1 MDIKI
6 LASGSSGNA
15 YLIGDGHTLLLLDA
29 GIPFKRIQIG
39 CGFRTS
45 SIDACLVTHRHG
57 DHAAAIPKLLQRGIT
72 VYSNADVAG
81 LYPSVQSVE
90 ARREFRI
97 GTFRILPFEAEH
109 DVPCYGY
116 QVTSEETGEKLV
128 YITDSAYVRYTF
140 TGLTHIM
147 VEANYAQ
154 EIMIENV
161 RDERVPLSLA
171 ERVAG
176 THMSIETLLDL
187 LRANDMTKVRQIY
200 LLHLSD
206 NNSDAERFK
215 KLVQQETGAEVYIA

>member
-1 MDIKI
+1 MDIKVI
-6 LASGSSGNA
+6 ASGSSGNA
-15 YLIGDGHTLLLLDA
+15 YLIGDGRTLLLLDA

-45 SIDACLVTHRHG
+45 TIDACLVTHRHG
-57 DHAAAIPKLLQRGIT
+57 DHAAAIPKLMQRGIT
-72 VYSNADVAG
+72 VYSNADVAARYKG
-81 LYPSVQSVE
+81 VQE
-90 ARREFRI
+90 LTQRKEHPI
-97 GTFRILPFEAEH
+97 GTLRILPFMAEH

-140 TGLTHIM
+140 TDLTHIM
-147 VEANYAQ
+147 IEANYA
-154 EIMIENV
+154 EDIMIGNV
-161 RDERVPLSLA
+161 RDEKVPLSLA
-171 ERVAG
+171 ARVAQ
-176 THMSIETLLDL
+176 THMSIDTLLDL

>member
-1 MDIKI
+1 MDIKVI
-6 LASGSSGNA
+6 ASGSSGNA
-15 YLIGDGHTLLLLDA
+15 YLIGDGHTRLLLDA

-45 SIDACLVTHRHG
+45 SIDGCLVTHRHG
-57 DHAAAIPKLLQRGIT
+57 DHAAAVPKLLQRGIT

-81 LYPSVQSVE
+81 LYPGVQSVD
-90 ARREFRI
+90 ALREYPI
-97 GTFRILPFEAEH
+97 GTFHVLPFTAEH

-116 QVTSEETGEKLV
+116 QVASEETGEKLV

-147 VEANYAQ
+147 IEANYA
-154 EIMIENV
+154 EDIMLGNV
-161 RDERVPLSLA
+161 RDDKIPFPLA
-171 ERVAG
+171 ERVAQ
-176 THMSIETLLDL
+176 THMSIDTLLEL
-187 LRANDMTKVRQIY
+187 LRANDMTRVRQIY

-206 NNSDAERFK
+206 NNSDAEKFK

>member
-6 LASGSSGNA
+6 IASGSSGNA
-15 YLIGDGHTLLLLDA
+15 YLIGDGKTRLLLDA

-45 SIDACLVTHRHG
+45 TIDACLVTHRHG
-57 DHAAAIPKLLQRGIT
+57 DHAMAIPKLLQRGIT
-72 VYSNADVAG
+72 VYSNADVAELHKG
-81 LYPSVQSVE
+81 VRALAPLQE
-90 ARREFRI
+90 HTI

-116 QVTSEETGEKLV
+116 QATSVETGEKLV

-140 TGLTHIM
+140 TDLTHIM
-147 VEANYAQ
+147 IEANYAQ
-154 EIMIENV
+154 EIIIDNAKH
-161 RDERVPLSLA
+161 ERIPLYLA
-171 ERVAG
+171 ERVIQ

-187 LRANDMTKVRQIY
+187 LQANDMSKVRQIY

-206 NNSDAERFK
+206 NNSDAAAFRRQ
-215 KLVQQETGAEVYIA
+215 VQQETGAEVYIA

>member
-1 MDIKI
+1 MDIRVI
-6 LASGSSGNA
+6 ASGSSGNA

-45 SIDACLVTHRHG
+45 SIDGCLVTHRHG
-57 DHAAAIPKLLQRGIT
+57 DHAAAISKLLQRGMT

-81 LYPSVQSVE
+81 LYPGVQSVE

-128 YITDSAYVRYTF
+128 YITDSAYVMYTF
-140 TGLTHIM
+140 SGLTHIM
-147 VEANYAQ
+147 IEANYAQ
-154 EIMIENV
+154 DIIIDNV

-171 ERVAG
+171 ARVME
-176 THMSIETLLDL
+176 THMSIDTLIDL

-206 NNSDAERFK
+206 NNSDAEAFK
-215 KLVQQETGAEVYIA
+215 RQVQQETGAEVYIA

>member
-6 LASGSSGNA
+6 IASGSSGNA
-15 YLIGDGHTLLLLDA
+15 YLIGDGHTRLLLDA

-45 SIDACLVTHRHG
+45 MIDSCLVTHRHG
-57 DHAAAIPKLLQRGIT
+57 DHSAAIPKLIERGIA

-81 LYPSVQSVE
+81 LYEGVQE
-90 ARREFRI
+90 LTALREYTI
-97 GTFRILPFEAEH
+97 GTVRILPFEAVH

-116 QVTSEETGEKLV
+116 QVTSTETGEKLV

-147 VEANYAQ
+147 IEANYAQ

-171 ERVAG
+171 ARVMG

-187 LRANDMTKVRQIY
+187 LQANDMSKVRQIY

-206 NNSDAERFK
+206 GNSDAAAFRRQ
-215 KLVQQETGAEVYIA
+215 VQQETGAEVYIA

>member
-1 MDIKI
+1 MDIKVI
-6 LASGSSGNA
+6 ASGSSGNA

-45 SIDACLVTHRHG
+45 MIDGCLVTHRHG
-57 DHAAAIPKLLQRGIT
+57 DHAAALPKLLQRGIT

-81 LYPSVQSVE
+81 VYEGVQE
-90 ARREFRI
+90 LTALKEHAI

-116 QVTSEETGEKLV
+116 QVTSAATGEKLV
-128 YITDSAYVRYTF
+128 YITDSAYVKYTF
-140 TGLTHIM
+140 SGLTHIM
-147 VEANYAQ
+147 IEANYD
-154 EIMIENV
+154 EDIMLGNV
-161 RDERVPLSLA
+161 RDEKIPFSLA

-176 THMSIETLLDL
+176 THMSIDTLIDL

>member
-6 LASGSSGNA
+6 IASGSSGNA

-29 GIPFKRIQIG
+29 GLPVKRIQVG
-39 CGFRTS
+39 CGFQTS
-45 SIDACLVTHRHG
+45 SIDGCLVTHRHG

-81 LYPSVQSVE
+81 LYPGVQSVD
-90 ARREFRI
+90 ALREFRI
-97 GTFRILPFEAEH
+97 GTFRVLPFEAEH
-109 DVPCYGY
+109 DVLCYGY
-116 QVTSEETGEKLV
+116 QVRSEETDEKLV

-140 TGLTHIM
+140 TGLTHLMI
-147 VEANYAQ
+147 EANYD
-154 EIMIENV
+154 EDIMLGNV
-161 RDERVPLSLA
+161 RDEKIPFSLA

-176 THMSIETLLDL
+176 THMSIDTLIDL

-206 NNSDAERFK
+206 NNSDAEVFK
-215 KLVQQETGAEVYIA
+215 TLVQQETGAEVYIA

>member
-1 MDIKI
+1 MDIKVI
-6 LASGSSGNA
+6 ASGSSGNA
-15 YLIGDGHTLLLLDA
+15 YLIGDGRTLLLLDA

-45 SIDACLVTHRHG
+45 TIDACLVTHRHG
-57 DHAAAIPKLLQRGIT
+57 DHAAAVPKLIQRGIT
-72 VYSNADVAG
+72 VYSNADVAERYKG
-81 LYPSVQSVE
+81 VQELTQRKEYP
-90 ARREFRI
+90 I
-97 GTFRILPFEAEH
+97 GTLRILPFAAEH
-109 DVPCYGY
+109 DVPCFGY
-116 QVTSEETGEKLV
+116 QVTSTETGEKLV

-147 VEANYAQ
+147 IEANYA
-154 EIMIENV
+154 EDIMIGNV
-161 RDERVPLSLA
+161 RDGKVPLPLA

-176 THMSIETLLDL
+176 THMSIDTLLEL

-206 NNSDAERFK
+206 MSSDAERFK

>member
-6 LASGSSGNA
+6 IASGSSGNA
-15 YLIGDGHTLLLLDA
+15 YLIGDGKTHLLLDA

-45 SIDACLVTHRHG
+45 SIDGCLVTHRHG

-81 LYPSVQSVE
+81 LYPGVQHVE
-90 ARREFRI
+90 TRREFRV

-116 QVTSEETGEKLV
+116 QATSVETGEKLV
-128 YITDSAYVRYTF
+128 YITDSAYVKYTF
-140 TGLTHIM
+140 SGLTHIM
-147 VEANYAQ
+147 IEANYA
-154 EIMIENV
+154 EDIMIDNV
-161 RDERVPLSLA
+161 TNERIPFSLA

-176 THMSIETLLDL
+176 THMSIDTLLAL

-206 NNSDAERFK
+206 NNSDAERFRRQ
-215 KLVQQETGAEVYIA
+215 VQQETGAEVYIA

>member
-1 MDIKI
+1 MGIKI
-6 LASGSSGNA
+6 IASGSSGNA

-45 SIDACLVTHRHG
+45 SIDFCLVTHRHG
-57 DHAAAIPKLLQRGIT
+57 DHAAAIQKLIERGIA

-81 LYPSVQSVE
+81 LYEGVQE
-90 ARREFRI
+90 LTALKEYTI
-97 GTFRILPFEAEH
+97 GTFRILPFEVEH

-116 QVTSEETGEKLV
+116 QVTSTTTGEKLV

-147 VEANYAQ
+147 IEANYD
-154 EIMIENV
+154 EDIMLGNV
-161 RDERVPLSLA
+161 RDEQIPFSLA

-176 THMSIETLLDL
+176 THMSIDTLIDL

-206 NNSDAERFK
+206 NNSNAERFK
-215 KLVQQETGAEVYIA
+215 KMVQQETGAEVYIA

>member
-6 LASGSSGNA
+6 IASGSSGNA
-15 YLIGDGHTLLLLDA
+15 YLIGDGHTFLLLDA

-45 SIDACLVTHRHG
+45 SIDGCLVTHRHG
-57 DHAAAIPKLLQRGIT
+57 DHAAAIPKLIERGIA

-81 LYPSVQSVE
+81 LYEGVQELAALKEYS
-90 ARREFRI
+90 I
-97 GTFRILPFEAEH
+97 GTFRILPFEAVH

-116 QVTSEETGEKLV
+116 QVTSAATGEKLV
-128 YITDSAYVRYTF
+128 YITDSAYVKYTF
-140 TGLTHIM
+140 SGLTHIM
-147 VEANYAQ
+147 IEANYD
-154 EIMIENV
+154 EDIMLGNV
-161 RDERVPLSLA
+161 RDEKIPFSLA

-176 THMSIETLLDL
+176 THMSIDTLIDL

-215 KLVQQETGAEVYIA
+215 RQVQQETGAEVYIA

>member
-6 LASGSSGNA
+6 IASGSSGNA

-45 SIDACLVTHRHG
+45 NIDGCLVTHRHG
-57 DHAAAIPKLLQRGIT
+57 DHAAAIPKLIERGIA

-81 LYPSVQSVE
+81 LYEGVQELTALSE
-90 ARREFRI
+90 YTI
-97 GTFRILPFEAEH
+97 GTFRILPFEAVH
-109 DVPCYGY
+109 DVPCCGY
-116 QVTSEETGEKLV
+116 QVTSSATGEKLV
-128 YITDSAYVRYTF
+128 YITDSAYVKYTF
-140 TGLTHIM
+140 SGLTHIM
-147 VEANYAQ
+147 IEANYD
-154 EIMIENV
+154 EDIMLGNV
-161 RDERVPLSLA
+161 RDEKIPFSLA

-176 THMSIETLLDL
+176 THMSIDTLLDL

-206 NNSDAERFK
+206 NNSDAEVFK
-215 KLVQQETGAEVYIA
+215 RLVQQETGAEVYIA

>member
-1 MDIKI
+1 MDIKVI
-6 LASGSSGNA
+6 ASGSSGNA
-15 YLIGDGHTLLLLDA
+15 YLIGDGRTRLLLDA
-29 GIPFKRIQIG
+29 GIPFKHIQIG

-45 SIDACLVTHRHG
+45 SIDGCLVTHRHG
-57 DHAAAIPKLLQRGIT
+57 DHAAAIPKLLQRGMT

-81 LYPSVQSVE
+81 IYPGVQSVE
-90 ARREFRI
+90 ARKEFHV
-97 GTFRILPFEAEH
+97 GTLRILPFEAEH

-116 QVTSEETGEKLV
+116 QITSEETGEKLV

-147 VEANYAQ
+147 VEANYD
-154 EIMIENV
+154 EDIMLGNV
-161 RDERVPLSLA
+161 RDEKIPFSLA

-176 THMSIETLLDL
+176 THMSIDTLIDL

-206 NNSDAERFK
+206 NNSDAEVFK
-215 KLVQQETGAEVYIA
+215 KMVQQETGAEVYIA

>member
-1 MDIKI
+1 MDIKVI
-6 LASGSSGNA
+6 ASGSSGNA
-15 YLIGDGHTLLLLDA
+15 YLIRDGHTRLLLDA

-45 SIDACLVTHRHG
+45 SIDGCLVTHRHG
-57 DHAAAIPKLLQRGIT
+57 DHAAAIPKLLQRGMT

-81 LYPSVQSVE
+81 IYPGVQSVE
-90 ARREFRI
+90 ARKEFHV
-97 GTFRILPFEAEH
+97 GTLRILPFEAEH

-116 QVTSEETGEKLV
+116 QITSEETGEKLV

-147 VEANYAQ
+147 IEANYD
-154 EIMIENV
+154 EDIMLGNV
-161 RDERVPLSLA
+161 RDEKIPFSLA

-176 THMSIETLLDL
+176 THMSIDTLIDL

-206 NNSDAERFK
+206 NNSDAEAFK
-215 KLVQQETGAEVYIA
+215 RRVQQETGAEVYIA

>member
-1 MDIKI
+1 MDVKI
-6 LASGSSGNA
+6 IASGSSGNA
-15 YLIGDGHTLLLLDA
+15 YLIGDGHTRLLLDA

-45 SIDACLVTHRHG
+45 SIDACLITHRHG
-57 DHAAAIPKLLQRGIT
+57 DHAAAILKLLQRGIT
-72 VYSNADVAG
+72 VYSNEDVAG
-81 LYPSVQSVE
+81 LYPGVQSVE
-90 ARREFRI
+90 ARREFCI

-116 QVTSEETGEKLV
+116 QVASEETGEKLV

-147 VEANYAQ
+147 IEANYD
-154 EIMIENV
+154 EDIMLGNV
-161 RDERVPLSLA
+161 RDEKIPFSLA

-176 THMSIETLLDL
+176 THMSIDTLIDL

-206 NNSDAERFK
+206 NNSDAEVFK
-215 KLVQQETGAEVYIA
+215 RLVQQETGAEVYIA

>member
-6 LASGSSGNA
+6 IASGSSGNA
-15 YLIGDGHTLLLLDA
+15 YLIGDGKTRLLLDA

-39 CGFRTS
+39 CGFKTS

-57 DHAAAIPKLLQRGIT
+57 DHAMAIPKLLQRGIT
-72 VYSNADVAG
+72 VYSNADVAELHKG
-81 LYPSVQSVE
+81 VRALMPLQE
-90 ARREFRI
+90 HTI

-116 QVTSEETGEKLV
+116 QATSVETGEKLV

-147 VEANYAQ
+147 IEANYAQ
-154 EIMIENV
+154 EIIIDNAKH
-161 RDERVPLSLA
+161 ERIPLYLA
-171 ERVAG
+171 ERVIQ

-187 LRANDMTKVRQIY
+187 LQANDMSKVRQIY

-206 NNSDAERFK
+206 SNSDAESFK
-215 KLVQQETGAEVYIA
+215 RQVRQETGAEVYIA

>member
-6 LASGSSGNA
+6 IASGSSGNA

-39 CGFRTS
+39 CGFKTS
-45 SIDACLVTHRHG
+45 TIDACLVTHRHG

-81 LYPSVQSVE
+81 VYEGVQE
-90 ARREFRI
+90 LAALREYTV
-97 GTFRILPFEAEH
+97 GTFRVLPFEAEH

-116 QVTSEETGEKLV
+116 QVTSAATGEKLV

-147 VEANYAQ
+147 IEANYD
-154 EIMIENV
+154 EDIMLGNV
-161 RDERVPLSLA
+161 RDEKIPFSLA

-176 THMSIETLLDL
+176 THMSIDTLIDL

-206 NNSDAERFK
+206 NNSDAEVFK
-215 KLVQQETGAEVYIA
+215 RLVQQETGAEVYIA

>member
-1 MDIKI
+1 MDIKVI
-6 LASGSSGNA
+6 ASGSSGNA
-15 YLIGDGHTLLLLDA
+15 YLIGDGRTRLLLDA
-29 GIPFKRIQIG
+29 GIPFKHIQIG

-57 DHAAAIPKLLQRGIT
+57 DHAVAIPKLLQRGIT
-72 VYSNADVAG
+72 VYSNADVAE
-81 LYPSVQSVE
+81 LYRGVQSVE

-97 GTFRILPFEAEH
+97 GTLRILPFEAEH

-116 QVTSEETGEKLV
+116 QVTSTETGEKLV

-147 VEANYAQ
+147 IEANYA
-154 EIMIENV
+154 EDIMLGNV
-161 RDERVPLSLA
+161 RDGKVPLPLA

-176 THMSIETLLDL
+176 THMSIDTLLEL

>member
-1 MDIKI
+1 MDIKVI
-6 LASGSSGNA
+6 ASGSSGNA
-15 YLIGDGHTLLLLDA
+15 YLIGDGKTRLLLDA

-57 DHAAAIPKLLQRGIT
+57 DHAAAIPKLLQRGLT

-81 LYPSVQSVE
+81 LYPGVQHVE
-90 ARREFRI
+90 TRREFCV

-171 ERVAG
+171 ARVME

-187 LRANDMTKVRQIY
+187 LRSNDMSKVRQIY

-206 NNSDAERFK
+206 NNSDAEAFK
-215 KLVQQETGAEVYIA
+215 RQVQQETGAEVYIA

>member
-6 LASGSSGNA
+6 IASGSRGNA

-45 SIDACLVTHRHG
+45 KIDGCLVTHRHG
-57 DHAAAIPKLLQRGIT
+57 DHSAAIPKLIARGIA
-72 VYSNADVAG
+72 VYSNADVVG
-81 LYPSVQSVE
+81 LYEGVQE
-90 ARREFRI
+90 LTALKEHTI

-116 QVTSEETGEKLV
+116 QVTSAATGEKLV
-128 YITDSAYVRYTF
+128 YITDSAYVKYTF
-140 TGLTHIM
+140 SGLTHIM
-147 VEANYAQ
+147 IEANYD
-154 EIMIENV
+154 EDIMLGNV
-161 RDERVPLSLA
+161 RDEKIPFSLA

-176 THMSIETLLDL
+176 THMSIDTLIDL

-206 NNSDAERFK
+206 NNSDAEVFK
-215 KLVQQETGAEVYIA
+215 RLVQQETGAEVYIA